1 MNFPIQLLTK
11 ATSPSFSDSDSWRK
25 NSASQ
30 QNIAFVG
37 SLYLS
42 KDRNVVY
49 LIKIVAMK
57 NKVAFLFIIGL
68 VLFSC
73 ENTEE
78 QSEAVSNEVARI
90 AVEGMVCEMGC
101 GGAIRKEL
109 FATEAVDQVDVD
121 FDEEASE
128 NIIAVHFDNRKISTD
143 EILKKIGEINENQFT
158 ATLKGTEPLKA
169 YDKSKKSAQNDSNK
183 EEKSY
188 VNAKESYFSFPNLT
202 RWLNGLIH

>member
-1 MNFPIQLLTK
+1 MNSPTQLPTI
-11 ATSPSFSDSDSWRK
+11 ATFPSFSDSDSWCK
-25 NSASQ
+25 NSVSTL
-30 QNIAFVG
+30 NIAFVS

-57 NKVAFLFIIGL
+57 SKISFLFIVGI

-78 QSEAVSNEVARI
+78 QTEAVSNEVARI
-90 AVEGMVCEMGC
+90 AVEGMVCQMGC

-109 FATEAVDQVDVD
+109 YATEAVDQVDVD
-121 FDEEASE
+121 FNEEAPE
-128 NIIAVHFDNRKISTD
+128 NIIAVHFDNRKITAD
-143 EILKKIGEINENQFT
+143 EIIKKISEINEGQFS
-158 ATLKGTEPLKA
+158 ATLKGTESIKA
-169 YDKSKKSAQNDSNK
+169 SDNSKKSAQNDSNK
-183 EEKSY
+183 EDKSY
-188 VNAKESYFSFPNLT
+188 VDAKDSYFSFPNLT

>member
-1 MNFPIQLLTK
+1 
-11 ATSPSFSDSDSWRK
+11 
-25 NSASQ
+25 
-30 QNIAFVG
+30 
-37 SLYLS
+37 
-42 KDRNVVY
+42 
-49 LIKIVAMK
+49 MK
-57 NKVAFLFIIGL
+57 NKVAFLFIVGL

-109 FATEAVDQVDVD
+109 YATKAVDQVDVD

-143 EILKKIGEINENQFT
+143 EILKKIGEINEGQFT
-158 ATLKGTEPLKA
+158 VTLKGTEPLKA
-169 YDKSKKSAQNDSNK
+169 SDKSNKSAQNDSNK